1 MNEPSVCRFSFVR
14 GSNESGKEKADAQ
27 EAKITAK
34 SGRGREVD
42 ENKKKR
48 QKKKEQKKMR
58 KEGRANGARASS
70 VARS

>member
-1 MNEPSVCRFSFVR
+1 M
-14 GSNESGKEKADAQ
+14 DAQ

-48 QKKKEQKKMR
+48 QKKKKQKKMR